1 MSGKKT
7 YSFYSNS
14 KGYASPTSGWSCVGV
29 FVSKPEMITCENCGA
44 RRVRIV
50 HRMRHPGMSGHRD
63 VGVTCA
69 GRMEGDMLAPRR
81 REQQLA
87 KTKGETITPPDALEE
102 V

>member
-1 MSGKKT
+1 MSGKKA
-7 YSFYSNS
+7 YSFYSRSNGHS
-14 KGYASPTSGWSCVGV
+14 GPTSGWSCVGV
-29 FVSKPEMITCENCGA
+29 FVSKPEMIICENCGA

-50 HRMRHPGMSGHRD
+50 HRMRHPATSGHRD

-87 KTKGETITPPDALEE
+87 KTGDEIITPPDEDEE
-102 V
+102 E

>member
-1 MSGKKT
+1 MSGKKA
-7 YSFYSNS
+7 YSFYSSSN
-14 KGYASPTSGWSCVGV
+14 GHTSPTSGWSCVGV

-50 HRMRHPGMSGHRD
+50 HRMRHPGVSGHRD

-87 KTKGETITPPDALEE
+87 KTKDETITPPDEDEE
-102 V
+102 E